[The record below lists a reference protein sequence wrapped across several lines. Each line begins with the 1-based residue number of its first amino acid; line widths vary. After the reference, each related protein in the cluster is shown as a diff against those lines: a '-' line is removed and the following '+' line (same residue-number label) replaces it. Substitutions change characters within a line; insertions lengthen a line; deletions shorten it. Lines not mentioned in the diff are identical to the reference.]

1 MNEDNLLKVYEEYM
15 ELTDKL
21 ISENASALE
30 IAPIMI
36 KIGLEIYKTVMSKE
50 DFNKMVDYISDSR
63 DDIRNL
69 SEFLPEIH

>member
-36 KIGLEIYKTVMSKE
+36 KIGLEIYKTVMSEE

-63 DDIRNL
+63 DDVRDL
-69 SEFLPEIH
+69 SDFLPEIH